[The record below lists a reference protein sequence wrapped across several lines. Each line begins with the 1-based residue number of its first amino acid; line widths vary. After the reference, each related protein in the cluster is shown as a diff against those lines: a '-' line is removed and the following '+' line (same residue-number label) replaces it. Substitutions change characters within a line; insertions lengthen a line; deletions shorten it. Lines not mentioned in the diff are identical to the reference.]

1 MKLILSLVFTFC
13 LCLLATFSLFC
24 QNVFYD
30 AKKLSQW
37 IVPGTDINGNAT
49 FKISPSKLTSDS
61 MLQKAT
67 YDSIVSILSKYFS
80 EIDSSNSG
88 NSNTITTIL
97 QQNPFFKNFS
107 VLGAPHGTGQGA
119 KLLNMASFASSI
131 GGLDVTNIAD
141 GLAQFLIERGKEEL
155 NIAFFNQFKEFLSEH
170 EECQILFPN
179 TTDFLSRI
187 DAYKYSAFLQSLRE
201 SFYSDLSNL
210 IVHLNQVINLPKYDS
225 LIRQTHPEIKVV
237 IGSTYILSQLSQAG
251 ESIAPDSVIRQLAEL
266 PWTGVNKNL
275 GNAINFLNVISQSI
289 RESDASEHRS
299 WVQLSELNR
308 NLFFDSITLRIYFG
322 LLYQQV
328 QAQNITFYGRTSND
342 SIRVD
347 TFLKRNSNR
356 IYMLSSIAENF
367 ALLANDVS
375 KTMEDYETKKGKQ
388 LLENEDYY
396 TYINKAINIVDYGF
410 KVANTIKPGVID
422 DKYISIARN
431 ANDLYKN
438 IYTKNYQSAVMNV
451 YVILDSLLSDA
462 TAGKILPG
470 ILKYGNFMAT
480 VVKAES
486 PEEVKNAIAATALPA
501 GSSSIKK
508 NSAFNVSL
516 NAYIGGYFG
525 RSSNSSEEIDGNNS
539 SVGVT
544 APIGVAIS
552 WGLGYFKNGNSI
564 GSLSL
569 YGTLIDVGAIAGY
582 RLNDDSTAL
591 DQKVTL
597 GDIFTPG
604 GYLVY
609 GIGLPFKWASYVPLS
624 VGYGW
629 QYGSKL
635 YQKQDDGKLAISDQ
649 SRWRSN
655 WFVAV
660 DIPLANFWTRGYKEM
675 K

>member
-1 MKLILSLVFTFC
+1 MKKIVLALTVTLFATVANCQQSIFYLAKYLREQYNPDTKTIPLDASIKNALEKDVYKNLDVDTA
-13 LCLLATFSLFC
+13 LLNKNPFLKNLFEP
-24 QNVFYD
+24 
-30 AKKLSQW
+30 ASGAG
-37 IVPGTDINGNAT
+37 IVS
-49 FKISPSKLTSDS
+49 FISPAIK
-61 MLQKAT
+61 
-67 YDSIVSILSKYFS
+67 
-80 EIDSSNSG
+80 
-88 NSNTITTIL
+88 
-97 QQNPFFKNFS
+97 
-107 VLGAPHGTGQGA
+107 
-119 KLLNMASFASSI
+119 SI

-141 GLAQFLIERGKEEL
+141 GLAKFLIERGKEEL
-155 NIAFFNQFKEFLSEH
+155 NIAFFNQFKEFLNDH
-170 EECQILFPN
+170 EECKVLFPN
-179 TTDFLSRI
+179 TADFLSEI
-187 DAYKYSAFLQSLRE
+187 DVYKYSAFLQSLRE

-210 IVHLNQVINLPKYDS
+210 IVHLNQLINLPKYDS
-225 LIRQTHPEIKVV
+225 LIRQSHPEIKVV
-237 IGSTYILSQLSQAG
+237 IGSTYILTQLSQAG
-251 ESIAPDSVIRQLAEL
+251 GRIAPDSVIRQLAAL
-266 PWTGVNKNL
+266 PWSGVNKNV
-275 GNAINFLNVISQSI
+275 GNSINFLNIIS
-289 RESDASEHRS
+289 ESLRDTSKARS

-328 QAQNITFYGRTSND
+328 QTQNITFYGRNSND

-356 IYMLSSIAENF
+356 IYMLSSMAENF

-375 KTMEDYETKKGKQ
+375 KTIEDYETKRGKQ
-388 LLENEDYY
+388 SLENEDYY
-396 TYINKAINIVDYGF
+396 TYINKTINIVDYGF
-410 KVANTIKPGVID
+410 KVANTIKPGIID
-422 DKYISIARN
+422 DKYIAIARN

-451 YVILDSLLSDA
+451 YVILDSLLSDT
-462 TAGKILPG
+462 TANKILPG
-470 ILKYGNFMAT
+470 ILKYGSFMAA

-525 RSSNSSEEIDGNNS
+525 RSSNSSDEIDGNNS
-539 SVGVT
+539 TVGVT
-544 APIGVAIS
+544 APIGVAVS
-552 WGLGYFKNGNSI
+552 WGLGHFKNGNSI

-582 RLNDDSTAL
+582 RLNDDSTTL
-591 DQKVTL
+591 DQQVTL

-624 VGYGW
+624 IGYGW

-635 YQKQDDGKLAISDQ
+635 YQKQDDGKLVISDQ

>member
-1 MKLILSLVFTFC
+1 MLPFFKPIKILKMKRLSL
-13 LCLLATFSLFC
+13 LSILFAVAAVNG
-24 QNVFYD
+24 QTAFYD
-30 AKKLSQW
+30 AKRISEFHPTTLNNRILIPENDEVLKLLR
-37 IVPGTDINGNAT
+37 NY
-49 FKISPSKLTSDS
+49 TSD
-61 MLQKAT
+61 K
-67 YDSIVSILSKYFS
+67 DST
-80 EIDSSNSG
+80 SNLIG
-88 NSNTITTIL
+88 VAFKD
-97 QQNPFFKNFS
+97 NPFIS
-107 VLGAPHGTGQGA
+107 VPIPAGGSGIA
-119 KLLNMASFASSI
+119 KGNILSSI
-131 GGLDVTNIAD
+131 GTFDVTNIAD

-179 TTDFLSRI
+179 TTDFLSKI
-187 DAYKYSAFLQSLRE
+187 DVYKYSAFLQSLRE

-225 LIRQTHPEIKVV
+225 LIRQSHPEIKIV

-251 ESIAPDSVIRQLAEL
+251 ESIGPDSVIRQLAEL
-266 PWTGVNKNL
+266 PWSGVNKNL
-275 GNAINFLNVISQSI
+275 GNSISFLNIISQSL
-289 RESDASEHRS
+289 RESDTFKHRS

-328 QAQNITFYGRTSND
+328 QTQNITFYGRNSND

-356 IYMLSSIAENF
+356 IYMLSSMVENF

-375 KTMEDYETKKGKQ
+375 KTIEDYETKRDKQ

-396 TYINKAINIVDYGF
+396 TYINKSINIVDYGF
-410 KVANTIKPGVID
+410 KVANTIKPGITD
-422 DKYISIARN
+422 DKYITIARN

-438 IYTKNYQSAVMNV
+438 IYTKNYQGAVMNV
-451 YVILDSLLSDA
+451 YVILDSLLSGT
-462 TAGKILPG
+462 TANKILPG
-470 ILKYGNFMAT
+470 ILKYGSFVAA

-525 RSSNSSEEIDGNNS
+525 RSSNSNDEIDGNNS

-544 APIGVAIS
+544 APIGFAVS

-624 VGYGW
+624 IGYGW

-635 YQKQDDGKLAISDQ
+635 YQRQDDGKLAISDQ

-655 WFVAV
+655 WFVAL
-660 DIPLANFWTRGYKEM
+660 DIPLANFWRRGYKEM